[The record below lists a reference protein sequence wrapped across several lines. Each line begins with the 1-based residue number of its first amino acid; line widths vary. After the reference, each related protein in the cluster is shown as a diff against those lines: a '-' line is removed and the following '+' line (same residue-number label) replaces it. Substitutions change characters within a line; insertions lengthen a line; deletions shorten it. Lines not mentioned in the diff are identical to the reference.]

1 MRYVKALTA
10 AATAALAL
18 TFTPAA
24 QAAEKRTMCVFDIIG
39 ANGDIYNI
47 MKDYKTAALDWGVDL
62 ELKPYTD

>member
-24 QAAEKRTMCVFDIIG
+24 QSAEKRTMCVFDILG
-39 ANGDIYNI
+39 ANRD
-47 MKDYKTAALDWGVDL
+47 TCLL
-62 ELKPYTD
+62 YTSDSAHEQACLLHD